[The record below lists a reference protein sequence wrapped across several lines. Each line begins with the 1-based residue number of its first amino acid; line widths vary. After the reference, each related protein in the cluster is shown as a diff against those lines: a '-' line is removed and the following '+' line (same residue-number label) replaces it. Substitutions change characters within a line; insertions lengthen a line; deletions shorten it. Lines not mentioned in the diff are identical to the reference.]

1 MPNKMKKYVKKKEY
15 LVCVDSDG
23 CAMDTMDVKH
33 FRCFGPCMIQE
44 WKLEPWKEET
54 EKQWN
59 DVNLYTMT
67 RGINRF
73 KALEAVLRWV
83 DGHACKIEGLEDL
96 AKWTDTAKELS
107 PANLMAAIEAGGGAI
122 LKKAYDWSD
131 AVNREIDTLP
141 ESEKLPFEGVKE
153 TLAMIHEKADIV
165 VVSSANAQA
174 VAEEWQ
180 THGLAGYTDLML
192 SQDAGS
198 KQFCI
203 SELLKKG
210 YQADH
215 VLMIGDAPGDR
226 SAARNNGVL
235 YYPILVKKET
245 YSWKRLQEEGM
256 NRFLTGAFK
265 GEYEQQ
271 LEQEF
276 EDNLTPKTEQ

>member
-1 MPNKMKKYVKKKEY
+1 MSNIIEKYVKKKEY

-33 FRCFGPCMIQE
+33 FRCFGPCMIRE
-44 WKLEPWKEET
+44 WKLEQWKEET
-54 EKQWN
+54 EKRWN

-83 DGHACKIEGLEDL
+83 DGHVCKIEGLEDL

-107 PANLMAAIEAGGGAI
+107 PANLMAAIEAG
-122 LKKAYDWSD
+122 
-131 AVNREIDTLP
+131 
-141 ESEKLPFEGVKE
+141 
-153 TLAMIHEKADIV
+153 ADIV

-180 THGLAGYTDLML
+180 IHGLAGHTDLML

-203 SELLKKG
+203 NELLKKG
-210 YQADH
+210 YQTDH
-215 VLMIGDAPGDR
+215 VLMVGDAPGDR

-256 NRFLTGAFK
+256 NRFLTGTFK
-265 GEYEQQ
+265 GEYERQ